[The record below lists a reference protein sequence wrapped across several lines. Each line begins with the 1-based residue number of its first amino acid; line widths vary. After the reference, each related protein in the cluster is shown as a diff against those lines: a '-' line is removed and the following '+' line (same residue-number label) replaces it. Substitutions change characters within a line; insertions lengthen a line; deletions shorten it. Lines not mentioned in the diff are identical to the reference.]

1 MICVGI
7 DMGREM
13 GLVGDRC
20 WRWVEREQ
28 QIRKWGEKERGHA
41 YIVVVER
48 NKKEM
53 RRMNILLKY
62 LVK

>member
-7 DMGREM
+7 KMGREM
-13 GLVGDRC
+13 GLTEDRY

-28 QIRKWGEKERGHA
+28 QIRKWGEKERGRV

-48 NKKEM
+48 NKKKM

>member
-1 MICVGI
+1 
-7 DMGREM
+7 M
-13 GLVGDRC
+13 GLAGDCC
-20 WRWVEREQ
+20 WRWVEIEQ
-28 QIRKWGEKERGHA
+28 QIGKYGEKERGHA

-48 NKKEM
+48 NKKKM